1 MIKNIAYAVFFAGL
15 LPSVAFGSV
24 AYTPSRPCN
33 VVNNCFGPAC
43 QSAQYGYVP
52 EIVNNDTDYAEN
64 RDFQQD
70 YVEPEEY
77 YAEVR
82 DFQQDNGQKD
92 EGPSEPWFSF
102 GDDWYIGANVM
113 MNMWS
118 WKNKYDSNY
127 AGVDIAFESDIYSFE
142 RVLGGSLAVGNI
154 FDGGWRAE
162 LEIGMTS
169 EFKDDSEYAT
179 YTMAVPYLVAN
190 VYHDFDVGLYIGAGL
205 GVARPET
212 KLDLMLPTELAKFAE
227 QSWSP
232 KASIMFGYMWSFND
246 RFGVD
251 FKYRLSGFKG
261 NKMFGTFL
269 WNQDTSNP
277 VLEAY
282 DLHIDNDFVV
292 ENTFSAGVRY
302 KF

>member
-1 MIKNIAYAVFFAGL
+1 MFFAGL
-15 LPSVAFGSV
+15 VPSLAFGSV

-52 EIVNNDTDYAEN
+52 EIVNNDTDYVEN
-64 RDFQQD
+64 RDFQQDYQD

-82 DFQQDNGQKD
+82 DFQQDNVKKD
-92 EGPSEPWFSF
+92 EESSEPWFSF

-118 WKNKYDSNY
+118 WKNEYDSNY
-127 AGVDIAFESDIYSFE
+127 SGVDIAFDADVYSFE

-162 LEIGMTS
+162 LEVGMTS
-169 EFKDDSEYAT
+169 EFKDESEFAT
-179 YTMAVPYLVAN
+179 YTMAAPYLVAN
-190 VYHDFDVGLYIGAGL
+190 VYHDFDVGLYIGAGA
-205 GVARPET
+205 GVVRPET
-212 KLDLMLPTELAKFAE
+212 KLDLRLPTELAKFAE

-232 KASIMFGYMWSFND
+232 KASVMFGYILKFNYN
-246 RFGVD
+246 FGLD
-251 FKYRLSGFKG
+251 FKYRYSMFKG
-261 NKMFGTFL
+261 NKMSGAFL
-269 WNQDTSNP
+269 WDQEHGFIEKYGLDINSE
-277 VLEAY
+277 L
-282 DLHIDNDFVV
+282 V
-292 ENTFSAGVRY
+292 EEHTFSAGVRY

>member
-1 MIKNIAYAVFFAGL
+1 LIKNIAYAVFFAGL
-15 LPSVAFGSV
+15 MSSVAFGSV
-24 AYTPSRPCN
+24 EYTPSRPCN

-43 QSAQYGYVP
+43 QSAQYGYMP
-52 EIVNNDTDYAEN
+52 EIVNNDTDCAEN

-118 WKNKYDSNY
+118 WKNEYDSNY
-127 AGVDIAFESDIYSFE
+127 SGVDIAFESDIYSFE

-162 LEIGMTS
+162 LEVGMTS
-169 EFKDDSEYAT
+169 EFKDESDYAT
-179 YTMAVPYLVAN
+179 YTMAAPYLVVN
-190 VYHDFDVGLYIGAGL
+190 VYHDFDVGLYIGAGA

-212 KLDLMLPTELAKFAE
+212 KLDLRLPTELAKFAE

-261 NKMFGTFL
+261 NKMAGTFL
-269 WNQDTSNP
+269 WDQNTS
-277 VLEAY
+277 VLEEY
-282 DLHIDNDFVV
+282 DLHIDSDFVV

>member
-1 MIKNIAYAVFFAGL
+1 MFFAGL

-82 DFQQDNGQKD
+82 DFQQDNVKKD

-162 LEIGMTS
+162 LEVGMTS
-169 EFKDDSEYAT
+169 EFKDESEFAT

-212 KLDLMLPTELAKFAE
+212 KMDLDLREAGAELSKFAE
-227 QSWSP
+227 QSWTP